1 MQTPRKSPT
10 SPPGEIRRSTMAVE
24 TDANRK
30 QMVEMAR
37 ANIEHV
43 LAGNTPSREADVLRV
58 PAENYLDPLRW
69 QREVDMF
76 RRMPLVLALGGELR
90 GPSSYKAMTVMDV
103 PVLMTR
109 GTNGEV
115 RAFVN
120 QCSHRGAVVVADGI
134 GTARRFA
141 CPYHNWTYDTKGD
154 LVGVTDREFFG
165 DIDTSCLG
173 LTPLTV
179 AERAGLIFVV
189 ITPGVPMNIDEHL
202 CRYDRVLDF
211 FGFGDWHLISQR
223 ELPGPNWK
231 VAYDGYLDFYHLPFL
246 HRNSFGTEISNKAI
260 YHAWGPHQRVTSP
273 DPGLVFVVLTP
284 GVPMDID
291 EHLCGYDTVLDFFGF
306 GDWHLISTREI
317 AGPNWKIAYDGYLDF
332 YHLPFLHRNS
342 FGPDISNKSIYFNWG
357 PHQRMTSPDPT
368 LLQLQDLPEDEW
380 NMDLICGG
388 VWTIFPHVSFAGGN
402 GGGLISQLFPG
413 PTPGS
418 SITIQNYYT
427 AAEPSPE
434 GRVAAQEKADF
445 LERVVREEDY
455 FTGLRL
461 QRALA
466 TRSREHVVFGRN
478 EGGGQRFHQLLDQF
492 VGTVPT

>member
-109 GTNGEV
+109 GANGEV

-120 QCSHRGAVVVADGI
+120 QCSHRGAIVVADGI

-154 LVGVTDREFFG
+154 LVGITDREHFG
-165 DIDTSCLG
+165 DIDVSCMG
-173 LTPLTV
+173 LTPLPV
-179 AERAGLIFVV
+179 AERA
-189 ITPGVPMNIDEHL
+189 
-202 CRYDRVLDF
+202 
-211 FGFGDWHLISQR
+211 
-223 ELPGPNWK
+223 
-231 VAYDGYLDFYHLPFL
+231 
-246 HRNSFGTEISNKAI
+246 
-260 YHAWGPHQRVTSP
+260 
-273 DPGLVFVVLTP
+273 GLVFVVLTP

>member
-154 LVGVTDREFFG
+154 LVGITDREHFG
-165 DIDTSCLG
+165 DIDVSCMG
-173 LTPLTV
+173 LTPLPV
-179 AERAGLIFVV
+179 AERA
-189 ITPGVPMNIDEHL
+189 
-202 CRYDRVLDF
+202 
-211 FGFGDWHLISQR
+211 
-223 ELPGPNWK
+223 
-231 VAYDGYLDFYHLPFL
+231 
-246 HRNSFGTEISNKAI
+246 
-260 YHAWGPHQRVTSP
+260 
-273 DPGLVFVVLTP
+273 GLVFVVLTP

>member
-1 MQTPRKSPT
+1 
-10 SPPGEIRRSTMAVE
+10 MAVE

-154 LVGVTDREFFG
+154 LVGITDREHFG
-165 DIDTSCLG
+165 DIDVSCMG
-173 LTPLTV
+173 LTPLPV
-179 AERAGLIFVV
+179 AERA
-189 ITPGVPMNIDEHL
+189 
-202 CRYDRVLDF
+202 
-211 FGFGDWHLISQR
+211 
-223 ELPGPNWK
+223 
-231 VAYDGYLDFYHLPFL
+231 
-246 HRNSFGTEISNKAI
+246 
-260 YHAWGPHQRVTSP
+260 
-273 DPGLVFVVLTP
+273 GLVFVVLTP